1 MGGSSMM
8 KVFTVSE
15 DNKIWIN
22 DYDKFSTD
30 AICMINDFNNMN
42 VYDRSM
48 SLWELT
54 CRLEELAG

>member
-1 MGGSSMM
+1 MM

-42 VYDRSM
+42 TYDRSM